1 MWKRLEKL
9 WRKKRSK
16 GFTFMVVPNSQGNVK
31 SINIPFFAM
40 LIIMSIIIINLCYLC
55 DYQSRV
61 VKIKKL
67 NNEITEKEERIT
79 QLSKDLERIEPSLKR
94 TEELTEQINRQK
106 KLAAEIRSFY
116 QSVRH
121 KVGRRTGVSRSVRPV
136 SLVPPS
142 RENPLDNKGKY
153 SLQLLDTNLKFL
165 EEQTPIAEED
175 LNKLLRE
182 LKDFSA
188 EYDHTPTIWPTNGRI
203 TSGYG
208 RRIHPITRK
217 LKVHSGVDIRVRKG
231 TSVKAAADGVVEFSG
246 YRGGYGWTVIL
257 RHGYGY
263 KTLYAHNS
271 DLLAKV
277 GQRVKKGS
285 VISLSGNSGTSTGP
299 HLHYE
304 VWVNN
309 KRTNPISF
317 LGR

>member
-1 MWKRLEKL
+1 
-9 WRKKRSK
+9 
-16 GFTFMVVPNSQGNVK
+16 MVVPNSQGDVK

-40 LIIMSIIIINLCYLC
+40 LIIISIIVINVYYLC

-61 VKIKKL
+61 IKIKKL
-67 NNEITEKEERIT
+67 NNEISDKQYRIT
-79 QLSKDLERIEPSLKR
+79 QLSKDLERIEPSLKK

-106 KLAAEIRSFY
+106 KLAAEIRTFY

-121 KVGRRTGVSRSVRPV
+121 KVGHRTGVSRSIRPV
-136 SLVPPS
+136 SLIPPS
-142 RENPLDNKGKY
+142 REDKTENKGGY
-153 SLQLLDTNLKFL
+153 NLQLLDNNLKFL
-165 EEQTPIAEED
+165 EEQIPVAEED
-175 LNKLLRE
+175 LNKLMRE

-208 RRIHPITRK
+208 RRIHPITQ
-217 LKVHSGVDIRVRKG
+217 KVQVHNGVDIRVRKG

-257 RHGYGY
+257 RHGHGY

-271 DLLAKV
+271 DLLVKV

-285 VISLSGNSGTSTGP
+285 AIALSGNSGTSTGP

-309 KRTNPISF
+309 QRTNPISF